1 MTKYNKT
8 YQIVEKSGDVIYEC
22 VTAPEANRV
31 FDLIR
36 FLKPDVEISLN
47 IVLRKA

>member
-1 MTKYNKT
+1 MKSSKI

-31 FDLIR
+31 FDLVR
-36 FLKPDVEISLN
+36 FLKPDVEIVLN
-47 IVLRKA
+47 IVLRKV